1 MPRKP
6 VDFETVREIAMAL
19 PGVEESSS
27 DRGQAFKVRGKLL
40 TWTAINA
47 SAEQD
52 SLAVRIDANLRAE
65 LLAAEPD
72 VFYLTPHYESY
83 PVVLVRLARI
93 SRESL
98 RKLLGTACLFVSSKA
113 PKSRAKSQRRK
124 PALLRGSM
132 RSKK

>member
-1 MPRKP
+1 MPRKR

-27 DRGQAFKVRGKLL
+27 DRGRAFKVDGKLL

-47 SAEQD
+47 SADEG
-52 SLAVRIDANLRAE
+52 SLAVRIDSNLRTE

-98 RKLLGTACLFVSSKA
+98 RKLLGTACLFVSNA
-113 PKSRAKSQRRK
+113 PKRRARAKKTARK
-124 PALLRGSM
+124 SR
-132 RSKK
+132 